1 MIRSGITLLL
11 LCGVVKAEVCEQCV
25 LDQID
30 LPGNDMSGN
39 PVKLA
44 DLEACVSLCLTKE
57 GCVAVSFVTW
67 HADEWIKGCHLKDAV
82 AMQELFETKN
92 MKIASVEMQCV
103 HLCLQLQPGEKQGV
117 GTMT

>member
-1 MIRSGITLLL
+1 MFRWGITLLL

-44 DLEACVSLCLTKE
+44 DLEACVSLCLTKKA
-57 GCVAVSFVTW
+57 CLAVSFVIW
-67 HADEWIKGCHLKDAV
+67 HADERIIGCHLKYAV
-82 AMQELFETKN
+82 AMQELFETEN
-92 MKIASVEMQCV
+92 MKIQSVEMQCV
-103 HLCLQLQPGEKQGV
+103 NLYLQLQSGEKQGV
-117 GTMT
+117 T